1 MSNSAYGTTPPAEQE
16 LAFFDGES
24 SASSKSTISGNIGG
38 SSAYGSSNTSGG
50 ADNPFGSS
58 NNMRPMATESSNG
71 SLPANQGGVVDY
83 FKKSSHPWASL
94 FHILFKLFA
103 ALTYLFGAWFTT
115 NYVLIFV
122 VCVLLSAFDFWT
134 VKNVTGRL
142 MVGLRWESRLR
153 DDGTSFWVY
162 EALEDKSRISAI
174 DSTIFWGAMWA
185 SPLLWAGLLVIGIL
199 KFNVAWLLI
208 VVVALTLNSI
218 NLLGFIR
225 CRKGAKQQAQQAMT
239 SLMTQGV
246 LSGIMSAPGLV
257 GSTLFGADTPSDGG
271 SGNGA
276 SGADLMV

>member
-58 NNMRPMATESSNG
+58 NNMRPMATESSSG